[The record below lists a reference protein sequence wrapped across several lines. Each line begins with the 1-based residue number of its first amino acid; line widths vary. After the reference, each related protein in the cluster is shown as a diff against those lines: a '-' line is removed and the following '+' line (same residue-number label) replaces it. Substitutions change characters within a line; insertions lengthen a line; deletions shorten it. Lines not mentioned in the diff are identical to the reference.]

1 MEKFRKSQ
9 TRTTLKI
16 SRRSFLRTTAVA
28 AGGMALAACRPVA
41 PVAPAAPG
49 AASKASEPVTAP
61 GKEKVTL
68 RMQNWFNDGDLWA
81 WQIGLDKV
89 KVAYP
94 DTDVKLEY
102 NDYGTTAV
110 KIVASAAA
118 GDVPD
123 VIMASTDHTPL
134 LASSKLLM
142 DLNPYIAQDSGT
154 VKAEDFAPGIS
165 QGFKLWGRWWGFPYD
180 HSTYGIYYNK
190 DLFAKAG
197 VSEPPG
203 EGGKPWSLDDFV
215 TAATKLTLPDGK
227 QWGVTFPWNENYLAS
242 NFIYTYGGR
251 IFDDQLRK
259 CVINSDEAAKGV
271 QWLVD
276 LLVKHKV
283 APPVAEQ
290 KGSTVDYFASGI
302 AAMQFNGQ
310 WDLLN
315 KNKTSSF
322 PFEIGYL
329 PIGPTKRSVTGGS
342 GFCVSASTKHPQQ
355 GWEFVKTY
363 TSKDVL
369 EVMVGRT
376 GRGIPA
382 RTSAMPAYL
391 SAGGRAAHPN
401 VFIEQLG
408 WSFNDRLSL
417 AMFEFNDAYSREMEA
432 VFSGQG
438 DARAALDKVAQATN
452 VAVEEKWK
460 NITLDIK

>member
-1 MEKFRKSQ
+1 MNKFRESQ
-9 TRTTLKI
+9 VRTTSKI
-16 SRRSFLRTTAVA
+16 SRRQFLRTTAIA
-28 AGGMALAACRPVA
+28 TGGMALAACSPVVPAEPVA
-41 PVAPAAPG
+41 APA
-49 AASKASEPVTAP
+49 S
-61 GKEKVTL
+61 EKVTL
-68 RMQNWFNDGDLWA
+68 RMQNWFNEGDMWA
-81 WQIGLDKV
+81 WQIGLDKA
-89 KVAYP
+89 KVAFP
-94 DTDVKLEY
+94 NTDVKLEY
-102 NDYGTTAV
+102 NDYGNTAV

-142 DLNPYIAQDSGT
+142 DLNPYIAQESAT
-154 VKAEDFAPGIS
+154 VNVDDFAPGIA

-197 VSEPPG
+197 VAEPPG
-203 EGGKPWSLDDFV
+203 EGGKPWSLADFV
-215 TAATKLTLPDGK
+215 AAATKLTLPDGK
-227 QWGVTFPWNENYLAS
+227 QWGLTMGWDQNYLAS
-242 NFIYTYGGR
+242 NFIYTNGGR

-259 CVINSDEAAKGV
+259 CVINSDEAAKGI

-290 KGSTVDYFASGI
+290 AGSTVDYFASGL

-315 KNKTSSF
+315 KNKTANF

-329 PIGPTKRSVTGGS
+329 PIGGIKRSVTGGS

-355 GWEFVKTY
+355 AWEFVKTY

-369 EVMVGRT
+369 EPMVGRT

-382 RTSAMPAYL
+382 RTSAMPSYL

-401 VFIEQLG
+401 VFVEQLG

-417 AMFEFNDAYSREMEA
+417 AMFEFNDAYTREMET
-432 VFSGQG
+432 VFSGKG
-438 DARAALDKVAQATN
+438 EVRAALDKIAATTN
-452 VAVEEKWK
+452 AAVEEKWK
-460 NITLDIK
+460 NVTLDIK